1 MWLKHEENL
10 NGMEKVKEVQ
20 DVLGYKN
27 LTLDELRNRLD
38 VDIQDSKI
46 RIEKLEK
53 EKERLKNMTSPSV
66 TELIANIEKYVS
78 VQIENKDTNGF
89 TIANITVNE
98 NVYLS
103 DAQIEAIKFVY
114 ALQGVHRFIV
124 KGRFESEILYFAY

>member
-46 RIEKLEK
+46 HIEKLEK